1 MKRWMHKLELF
12 IDRVIPYCLVLLI
25 IIIVLE
31 LGFHKFVEEHGLLL
45 TINILDYL
53 IILIFILD
61 LIFKYVR
68 VRDIPKFL
76 KLYWLEILAV
86 FPFFLIFR
94 LAELAFGVSEV
105 SSGIKT
111 AQSLTHSTV
120 ELEKEVAVL
129 REGEG
134 VLKEGEKLLKE
145 GEKVLKAERS
155 VRLSRFLRPLL
166 RIPRF
171 FKTIPSMLHFY
182 DTPTGD
188 HHNADI
194 KIDKKI

>member
-1 MKRWMHKLELF
+1 MHKLELF
-12 IDRVIPYCLVLLI
+12 VDKVIPYSLVLLI

-61 LIFKYVR
+61 LIFKYMR

-76 KLYWLEILAV
+76 KLYWLEIIAV

-94 LAELAFGVSEV
+94 LAELTFGVSEV
-105 SSGIKT
+105 SGGIKT

-120 ELEKEVAVL
+120 ELEKEVALL
-129 REGEG
+129 REGEN
-134 VLKEGEKLLKE
+134 
-145 GEKVLKAERS
+145 VLKAERS

-182 DTPTGD
+182 DIPTGD
-188 HHNADI
+188 HHTADI